1 LLIENG
7 CEDFNQQSTI
17 KKSAID
23 FPACEEAIDR
33 KRDRP
38 YLQPP

>member
-1 LLIENG
+1 LKTGAKI
-7 CEDFNQQSTI
+7 FNQQSTI